1 MTRFDYDLLTIGAG
15 SGGVRA
21 SRMAGQLGAKVAIA
35 ENDRVGGTCVIRGC
49 IPKKLLSYAAHYA
62 EDFEDARGF
71 GWTVGEA
78 SFSWPALIAN
88 KDREIARLEGVYQSV
103 LDKAGVETIRGTAR
117 LVDPHTAEI
126 GSRRVTA
133 RNILVATG
141 GRPMRPA
148 IPGAGLAITS
158 DEAFGLR
165 ELPRRIL
172 IVGGGYVALEFAGI
186 FRGLGA
192 EVALSYRGEQILRGF
207 DDDVRAHLHAET
219 VKKGVRVLLGSSVS
233 RIARRSDGALEAEA
247 DGAAIACDAVMFA
260 TGRTPNTPGLELER
274 IGVRLDE
281 AGGVRVDRYCRSSV
295 PHIYAV
301 GDVTH
306 RLALTPVAIREG
318 AAVATTLFG
327 GTETPVDHD
336 DVPSAVF
343 SQPPVAAVGL
353 SEAKAVEKFGRVDVY
368 KATFRPLRHTLS
380 GRDER
385 ALVKLVV
392 DAATQRV
399 AGAHMVGADAPE
411 IIQGIA
417 LAVKAGLTKAQFDA
431 TVGIHP
437 TAAEEFVTLR
447 EKTVSGAAPARGERP
462 RVKGGAASQRR
473 LRARRS
479 PRGGNRRDGKGG
491 AARGSAKGPR

>member
-1 MTRFDYDLLTIGAG
+1 MNRFDYDLFTIGAG

-35 ENDRVGGTCVIRGC
+35 ENDRIGGTCVIRGC
-49 IPKKLLSYAAHYA
+49 IPKKLLAYAAHYA

-71 GWTVGEA
+71 GWSVAA
-78 SFSWPALIAN
+78 SFSWPALIESKN
-88 KDREIARLEGVYQSV
+88 REIARLSGVYAGALETS
-103 LDKAGVETIRGTAR
+103 GVETLRGTAR
-117 LVDPHTAEI
+117 LADAHTVEI

-141 GRPMRPA
+141 GRPSRPA
-148 IPGAGLAITS
+148 IQGIEHAITS
-158 DEAFGLR
+158 DEAFELPA
-165 ELPRRIL
+165 LPRRIL

-192 EVALSYRGEQILRGF
+192 QVTLAYRGEQILRGF
-207 DDDVRAHLHAET
+207 DDDVRAHLAGEIA
-219 VKKGVRVLLGSSVS
+219 KKGVRVLLKRTVPG
-233 RIARRSDGALEAEA
+233 IARRPDGALEAGGVE
-247 DGAAIACDAVMFA
+247 CDAVMFA
-260 TGRTPNTPGLELER
+260 TGRAPNTSGLGLAEV
-274 IGVRLDE
+274 GVSLDE
-281 AGGVRVDRYCRSSV
+281 AGGVVVDRYCRSTI

-327 GTETPVDHD
+327 GVETPVDHD

-343 SQPPVAAVGL
+343 SQPPVGTVGL
-353 SEAKAVEKFGRVDVY
+353 SEANALEKLGRVDIY
-368 KATFRPLRHTLS
+368 KASFRPLRHTLS

-385 ALVKLVV
+385 TLVKLVV

-399 AGAHMVGADAPE
+399 AGAHMVGPDAPE

-417 LAVKAGLTKAQFDA
+417 LAVKGGLSKAQFDA
-431 TVGIHP
+431 TMGIHP

-447 EKTVSGAAPARGERP
+447 DKTTLATA
-462 RVKGGAASQRR
+462 
-473 LRARRS
+473 
-479 PRGGNRRDGKGG
+479 
-491 AARGSAKGPR
+491 